1 MKKNLLKHYFEN
13 SAGVIK
19 SLADEEEKIE
29 LIIKNIR
36 NCISRN
42 KKILIA
48 GNGGSSSDADHFA
61 GELVCTYKNK
71 SRKSIP
77 AISLSSNSA
86 IITAWSNDFSF
97 STVYER
103 QLSSIGAKGD
113 LLMLLSTSGGN
124 KRKNQSINLL
134 NVASKA
140 KKMGIKTISLLGN
153 NGGELKKLSDISLI
167 IKSNQTCHIQEAH
180 IAILHYIC
188 EDMENL

>member
-97 STVYER
+97 STLYER
-103 QLSSIGAKGD
+103 QVSSIGSKGD
-113 LLMLLSTSGGN
+113 LLIYYQQAGAI
-124 KRKNQSINLL
+124 RKI
-134 NVASKA
+134 
-140 KKMGIKTISLLGN
+140 ISQ
-153 NGGELKKLSDISLI
+153 LI
-167 IKSNQTCHIQEAH
+167 
-180 IAILHYIC
+180 
-188 EDMENL
+188 